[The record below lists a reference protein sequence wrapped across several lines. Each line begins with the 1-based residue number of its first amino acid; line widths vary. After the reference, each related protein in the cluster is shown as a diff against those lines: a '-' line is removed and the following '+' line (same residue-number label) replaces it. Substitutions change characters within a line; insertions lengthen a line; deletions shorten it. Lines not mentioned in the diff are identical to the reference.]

1 MKYIVKI
8 AADADLDA
16 IHAYLNFLFGLR
28 LEGISLREHGISKE
42 EVKDF
47 LPDDKAINDQLC
59 LIALNGDDV
68 IGCLTFSRYSKPE
81 YRHAGKFG
89 MSVHPDYWK
98 NGIGGLFLAEMEK
111 WSRNHDFLKIQL
123 EVWSNNIDAIR
134 LYEKNGYSNE
144 GCRKGSIIRDSNIHD
159 LLLMGKWIG

>member
-8 AADADLDA
+8 ATDTDLDA

-28 LEGISLREHGISKE
+28 LEGISLRENGISKK
-42 EVKDF
+42 EVKEF

-89 MSVHPDYWK
+89 MSVHPDFWK
-98 NGIGGLFLAEMEK
+98 NGIGASFLVEMEK
-111 WSRNHDFLKIQL
+111 WCRNHDFMKIEL
-123 EVWSNNIDAIR
+123 EVWSNNIHAIR
-134 LYEKNGYSNE
+134 LYEKNDYSIE
-144 GCRKGSIIRDSNIHD
+144 GRRKGSIIRGPNTYD